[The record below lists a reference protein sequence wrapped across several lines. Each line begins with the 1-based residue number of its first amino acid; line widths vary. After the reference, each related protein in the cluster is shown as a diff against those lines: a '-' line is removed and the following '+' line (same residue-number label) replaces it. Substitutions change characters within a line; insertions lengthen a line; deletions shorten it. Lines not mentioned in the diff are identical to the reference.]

1 VYHANQGHFPQRAK
15 DLLLKLRNVTIFGV
29 DYITTTLSLGS
40 FTEQTLEDVSIEE
53 MDDKFTVFF
62 SDKLKNSGKALHRHI
77 CQELSRILNVDT
89 MHLYQCISADLDD
102 LKELFK
108 LCGIREIPTDN
119 DDGSWVQSM
128 LHSEPVVPSSPASNS
143 GLPDLDALRAHL
155 AKKKSDTPMPRPRR
169 RCTCGQSSP
178 SLAGGSNPQ
187 GNGPAPLAVPM
198 GTAPGV
204 DRSSVPSQGSVN
216 GNNVVLGTLG
226 NPVWAPFGAFN
237 VPPPATDDKD
247 LVGVMGEHFV
257 CFHLFFSL
265 SIKQKLTSHCMTGL

>member
-1 VYHANQGHFPQRAK
+1 MGHFAASIRHVYHANQGHLPQRAK
-15 DLLLKLRNVTIFGV
+15 DLLLKLRNVTVIGV
-29 DYITTTLSLGS
+29 ERIITTLSLGL
-40 FTEQTLEDVSIEE
+40 FTEQVLEDVSIEE

-62 SDKLKNSGKALHRHI
+62 SHTLRNSSRALHRHI

-89 MHLYQCISADLDD
+89 MHLYQCISADLED
-102 LKELFK
+102 LEELFK
-108 LCGIREIPTDN
+108 LCGIKEIPTDN

-128 LHSEPVVPSSPASNS
+128 LHSEPVVPSSTASNLS
-143 GLPDLDALRAHL
+143 RPDLDALRARL

-169 RCTCGQSSP
+169 GCTCGQSSP
-178 SLAGGSNPQ
+178 SLASGSNRL
-187 GNGPAPLAVPM
+187 GKGPAPLAVPM
-198 GTAPGV
+198 GTSPGI
-204 DRSSVPSQGSVN
+204 DRSTVPSQRSVN

-257 CFHLFFSL
+257 CFLFLSL
-265 SIKQKLTSHCMTGL
+265 N